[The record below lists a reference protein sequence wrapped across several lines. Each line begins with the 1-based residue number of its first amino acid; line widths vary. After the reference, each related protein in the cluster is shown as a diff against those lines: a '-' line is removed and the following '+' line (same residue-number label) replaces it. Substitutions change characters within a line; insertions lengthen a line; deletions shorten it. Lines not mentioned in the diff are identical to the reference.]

1 MYLACIDHG
10 SSLPEFKFGNVR
22 CGAGSSSADCEKD
35 GGGGFVTGR
44 EAFALPLI
52 NPVPLS
58 RLQTPVA
65 NDDILKGSI
74 TTSSWIVDFV

>member
-10 SSLPEFKFGNVR
+10 SSLLEFKFGNTR
-22 CGAGSSSADCEKD
+22 CGVGSSSADCEKD
-35 GGGGFVTGR
+35 GGGGFVTGH
-44 EAFALPLI
+44 EAFILPLT

>member
-10 SSLPEFKFGNVR
+10 SSLPELKFGNVR
-22 CGAGSSSADCEKD
+22 CGVGSSSADCEKD
-35 GGGGFVTGR
+35 GWDGFVTGR

-58 RLQTPVA
+58 RLQTPAA